1 MLPRTVA
8 RPRRIVCEV
17 VKPPSATQGCERGR
31 VRRTKIEIFKMC
43 VVPIK
48 MENVELSNCIY
59 EHIKDTFYYGLFG
72 DFRLVI
78 DKSTG
83 FFNATKLCDQG
94 SKNLFNWKRLEK
106 SKRMIEY
113 YQRSCPSDL
122 KGSFLYEVKLQNNDN
137 LNKQIT
143 GTYVPQELILEI
155 ASWVSIEFYDK
166 CNKIILN
173 YFVNEFKK
181 MNKSA
186 LEEKIKQ
193 VEQLEEQMKKLT
205 LKHEEV
211 VAVKDDKIDQLLD
224 YVRSLGISLEH
235 VKDQNDELLD
245 RNKSLKSDIK
255 QVKTKLNIAVE
266 DRAPLP
272 ENKAKQER
280 FVLLKRNDDEY
291 YPYYTIRA
299 QDDYTKRE
307 LKFERQHFPNLE
319 ILLDFA
325 CNPNSKTLYTRIKES
340 LKAKRVVFKGNNI
353 DLESS
358 DVTEQQLMDEMIM
371 INDAKREVC

>member
-1 MLPRTVA
+1 
-8 RPRRIVCEV
+8 
-17 VKPPSATQGCERGR
+17 
-31 VRRTKIEIFKMC
+31 
-43 VVPIK
+43 

-72 DFRLVI
+72 DFRLVV

-94 SKNLFNWKRLEK
+94 GKKQFRQWKILEK
-106 SKRMIEY
+106 SKKMIEY
-113 YQRSCPSDL
+113 YQRTRRQNPD
-122 KGSFLYEVKLQNNDN
+122 GGFLYEVHGDN
-137 LNKQIT
+137 SDPKSRQIT

-155 ASWVSIEFYDK
+155 SSWVSIEFYDK
-166 CNKIILN
+166 CNKIIIN

-181 MNKSA
+181 MNKST
-186 LEEKIKQ
+186 LEEKIKR
-193 VEQLEEQMKKLT
+193 VEEQMKKLT
-205 LKHEEV
+205 LEHEEV
-211 VAVKDDKIDQLLD
+211 VTVKDDKIDELKQLILKQD
-224 YVRSLGISLEH
+224 QEKDRQYMRSLGISLEH

-245 RNKSLKSDIK
+245 RNKGLKHDIK
-255 QVKTKLNIAVE
+255 QVKTKLGIAVE

-299 QDDYTKRE
+299 QDDYTKRK

-353 DLESS
+353 DLEPS

>member
-1 MLPRTVA
+1 M
-8 RPRRIVCEV
+8 
-17 VKPPSATQGCERGR
+17 
-31 VRRTKIEIFKMC
+31 
-43 VVPIK
+43 
-48 MENVELSNCIY
+48 
-59 EHIKDTFYYGLFG
+59 
-72 DFRLVI
+72 
-78 DKSTG
+78 
-83 FFNATKLCDQG
+83 
-94 SKNLFNWKRLEK
+94 FNWKRLEK
-106 SKRMIEY
+106 SKRMVEY
-113 YQRSCPSDL
+113 YQKNCPSDL
-122 KGSFLYEVKLQNNDN
+122 KGNFLYEVKGA
-137 LNKQIT
+137 NKDKTDRQFT

-166 CNKIILN
+166 CNKIIIN

-181 MNKSA
+181 MNQSA
-186 LEEKIKQ
+186 LEEKIKH
-193 VEQLEEQMKKLT
+193 VEEQMEHLT
-205 LKHEEV
+205 FEKEEKAVENNSLKEMIARLEESN
-211 VAVKDDKIDQLLD
+211 KRQEQ
-224 YVRSLGISLEH
+224 YMHSLGISLEH

-245 RNKSLKSDIK
+245 RNKGLKHDIK
-255 QVKTKLNIAVE
+255 QVKTKLGIAVE

-299 QDDYTKRE
+299 QDDYTKRK

-319 ILLDFA
+319 VLLDFA

-353 DLESS
+353 DLEPSV
-358 DVTEQQLMDEMIM
+358 VTEQQLMDEMIM

>member
-1 MLPRTVA
+1 
-8 RPRRIVCEV
+8 
-17 VKPPSATQGCERGR
+17 
-31 VRRTKIEIFKMC
+31 MC

-72 DFRLVI
+72 AFRLVV

-94 SKNLFNWKRLEK
+94 GKNLFNWKRLEK
-106 SKRMIEY
+106 SKRMVEY
-113 YQRSCPSDL
+113 YQRTRPSDL
-122 KGSFLYEVKLQNNDN
+122 KGGFLYEVHGDN
-137 LNKQIT
+137 SDPKFRQIT

-166 CNKIILN
+166 CNKIIIN

-186 LEEKIKQ
+186 LEEKMKQ
-193 VEQLEEQMKKLT
+193 MEHLT
-205 LKHEEV
+205 LEKDEV
-211 VAVKDDKIDQLLD
+211 IKEKTNQIDELREIMLRQEQ
-224 YVRSLGISLEH
+224 YMHSLGISLEH

-245 RNKSLKSDIK
+245 RNKGLKHDIK
-255 QVKTKLNIAVE
+255 QVKSKLGIAVE

-272 ENKAKQER
+272 ENKAKRER

-299 QDDYTKRE
+299 QDDYTKRK

-319 ILLDFA
+319 VLLDFA

-340 LKAKRVVFKGNNI
+340 LKAKCVVFKGNNI
-353 DLESS
+353 DLEPS
-358 DVTEQQLMDEMIM
+358 DVTEQKLMDEMIM
-371 INDAKREVC
+371 INDAKRDITSD

>member
-1 MLPRTVA
+1 
-8 RPRRIVCEV
+8 
-17 VKPPSATQGCERGR
+17 
-31 VRRTKIEIFKMC
+31 MC

-94 SKNLFNWKRLEK
+94 GKNLFHWKRLEK
-106 SKRMIEY
+106 SKRMVEY
-113 YQRSCPSDL
+113 YQRSRHPDL
-122 KGSFLYEVKLQNNDN
+122 EGSFLYEVKLQNNDN

-193 VEQLEEQMKKLT
+193 VEQLEEQMESLETVKI
-205 LKHEEV
+205 
-211 VAVKDDKIDQLLD
+211 KDDKIDQLLN

-245 RNKSLKSDIK
+245 RNKGLKHDIK
-255 QVKTKLNIAVE
+255 QVKTKLGIAVE

-299 QDDYTKRE
+299 QDDYTKRK

-353 DLESS
+353 DLEPS

>member
-1 MLPRTVA
+1 VWYL
-8 RPRRIVCEV
+8 
-17 VKPPSATQGCERGR
+17 
-31 VRRTKIEIFKMC
+31 
-43 VVPIK
+43 
-48 MENVELSNCIY
+48 ELSNCIY

-94 SKNLFNWKRLEK
+94 GKNLFNWKRLEK
-106 SKRMIEY
+106 SKRMVEY

-137 LNKQIT
+137 LNKQFT

-186 LEEKIKQ
+186 LEKKIKQ

-245 RNKSLKSDIK
+245 RNKGLKHDIK
-255 QVKTKLNIAVE
+255 QVKTKLGIAVE

-299 QDDYTKRE
+299 QDDYTKRK

-319 ILLDFA
+319 VLLDFA

-353 DLESS
+353 DLEPS

>member
-1 MLPRTVA
+1 
-8 RPRRIVCEV
+8 
-17 VKPPSATQGCERGR
+17 
-31 VRRTKIEIFKMC
+31 
-43 VVPIK
+43 

-94 SKNLFNWKRLEK
+94 GKNLFHWKRLEK
-106 SKRMIEY
+106 SKRMVEY
-113 YQRSCPSDL
+113 YQRSCRSDL
-122 KGSFLYEVKLQNNDN
+122 SGSFLYEVKLQNNDN

-193 VEQLEEQMKKLT
+193 IEQLEEQM
-205 LKHEEV
+205 E
-211 VAVKDDKIDQLLD
+211 
-224 YVRSLGISLEH
+224 SLSLE
-235 VKDQNDELLD
+235 
-245 RNKSLKSDIK
+245 
-255 QVKTKLNIAVE
+255 
-266 DRAPLP
+266 P
-272 ENKAKQER
+272 
-280 FVLLKRNDDEY
+280 
-291 YPYYTIRA
+291 
-299 QDDYTKRE
+299 
-307 LKFERQHFPNLE
+307 
-319 ILLDFA
+319 
-325 CNPNSKTLYTRIKES
+325 RI
-340 LKAKRVVFKGNNI
+340 
-353 DLESS
+353 
-358 DVTEQQLMDEMIM
+358 
-371 INDAKREVC
+371 

>member
-17 VKPPSATQGCERGR
+17 VKKKSEKQGCERGR

-94 SKNLFNWKRLEK
+94 GKNLFNWKRLEK

-113 YQRSCPSDL
+113 YQRTRPSDL
-122 KGSFLYEVKLQNNDN
+122 KGGFLYEVHGDN
-137 LNKQIT
+137 SDPKSRQIT

-193 VEQLEEQMKKLT
+193 VEELEEQMKKLT

-255 QVKTKLNIAVE
+255 QVKTKLNIADE

-291 YPYYTIRA
+291 YPYYTIRIK
-299 QDDYTKRE
+299 DDYTKRK
-307 LKFERQHFPNLE
+307 LKFKRQHFPNLE

-353 DLESS
+353 DLEPS
-358 DVTEQQLMDEMIM
+358 DVTEQQLMNEMIM

>member
-94 SKNLFNWKRLEK
+94 GKNLFNWKRLEK

-181 MNKSA
+181 MNQSA

-299 QDDYTKRE
+299 QDDYTKRK

-319 ILLDFA
+319 VLLDFA

-353 DLESS
+353 DLEPS
-358 DVTEQQLMDEMIM
+358 DVTEQQLMNEMIM

>member
-1 MLPRTVA
+1 
-8 RPRRIVCEV
+8 
-17 VKPPSATQGCERGR
+17 
-31 VRRTKIEIFKMC
+31 
-43 VVPIK
+43 
-48 MENVELSNCIY
+48 MENVELSKCIY

-94 SKNLFNWKRLEK
+94 GKNLFNWKRLEK
-106 SKRMIEY
+106 SKRMVEY
-113 YQRSCPSDL
+113 YQRTHPSDL
-122 KGSFLYEVKLQNNDN
+122 KGGFLYEVHGDN
-137 LNKQIT
+137 SDPKSRQIT

-166 CNKIILN
+166 CNKIIIN

-181 MNKSA
+181 MNKRA
-186 LEEKIKQ
+186 FEEKIKQ
-193 VEQLEEQMKKLT
+193 MEHLTFEKEEKAVKEMIARLEESNKRQEQYM
-205 LKHEEV
+205 H
-211 VAVKDDKIDQLLD
+211 
-224 YVRSLGISLEH
+224 SLGISLEH

-245 RNKSLKSDIK
+245 RNKGLKHDIK
-255 QVKTKLNIAVE
+255 QVKTKLGIAVE

-299 QDDYTKRE
+299 QDDYTKRK

-319 ILLDFA
+319 ILLDFT

-358 DVTEQQLMDEMIM
+358 VVTEQQLMDEMIM
-371 INDAKREVC
+371 INDAKREV

>member
-1 MLPRTVA
+1 MKKT
-8 RPRRIVCEV
+8 
-17 VKPPSATQGCERGR
+17 
-31 VRRTKIEIFKMC
+31 IFKMC

-94 SKNLFNWKRLEK
+94 GKNLFNWKRLEK

-113 YQRSCPSDL
+113 YQRTRPSDL
-122 KGSFLYEVKLQNNDN
+122 KGGFLYEVHGDN
-137 LNKQIT
+137 SDPKSRQIT

-193 VEQLEEQMKKLT
+193 VEELEEQMKKLT

-211 VAVKDDKIDQLLD
+211 VAVK
-224 YVRSLGISLEH
+224 
-235 VKDQNDELLD
+235 
-245 RNKSLKSDIK
+245 
-255 QVKTKLNIAVE
+255 

-299 QDDYTKRE
+299 QDDYTKRK

>member
-1 MLPRTVA
+1 M
-8 RPRRIVCEV
+8 IEYYQ
-17 VKPPSATQGCERGR
+17 KN
-31 VRRTKIEIFKMC
+31 EIFKMC

-48 MENVELSNCIY
+48 MENAELSNCIY

-72 DFRLVI
+72 DFRLVVDNGLFRDFRLVV

-94 SKNLFNWKRLEK
+94 GKNLFNWKRLEK
-106 SKRMIEY
+106 SKRMVEY
-113 YQRSCPSDL
+113 YQRTHPSDL
-122 KGSFLYEVKLQNNDN
+122 KGGFLYEVHGDN
-137 LNKQIT
+137 SDPKSRQIT

-166 CNKIILN
+166 CNKIIIN

-181 MNKSA
+181 MNKRA
-186 LEEKIKQ
+186 FEEKIKQ
-193 VEQLEEQMKKLT
+193 MEHLTFEKEEKAVKEMIARLEESNKRQEQYM
-205 LKHEEV
+205 H
-211 VAVKDDKIDQLLD
+211 
-224 YVRSLGISLEH
+224 SLGISLEH

-245 RNKSLKSDIK
+245 RNKSLNSDIK
-255 QVKTKLNIAVE
+255 EVKTKLNIAVE
-266 DRAPLP
+266 DRARRLWRLATDQRSGAPLP
-272 ENKAKQER
+272 ENKAKRER
-280 FVLLKRNDDEY
+280 FVLIKRNDDEY

-299 QDDYTKRE
+299 QDDYTKRK

-319 ILLDFA
+319 VLLDFA

-340 LKAKRVVFKGNNI
+340 LKTKRVVFKGKNI
-353 DLESS
+353 DLEPS

-371 INDAKREVC
+371 INDAKRDITSD

>member
-1 MLPRTVA
+1 M
-8 RPRRIVCEV
+8 
-17 VKPPSATQGCERGR
+17 
-31 VRRTKIEIFKMC
+31 
-43 VVPIK
+43 
-48 MENVELSNCIY
+48 
-59 EHIKDTFYYGLFG
+59 
-72 DFRLVI
+72 
-78 DKSTG
+78 
-83 FFNATKLCDQG
+83 
-94 SKNLFNWKRLEK
+94 FNWKRLEK
-106 SKRMIEY
+106 SKRMVEY

-122 KGSFLYEVKLQNNDN
+122 KGSLYEVKLQNNDN

-193 VEQLEEQMKKLT
+193 VEEQMEHLTFEKEEKAVENNSLKEMIARLEESNKRQEQYM
-205 LKHEEV
+205 H
-211 VAVKDDKIDQLLD
+211 
-224 YVRSLGISLEH
+224 SLGISLEH

-245 RNKSLKSDIK
+245 RNKGLKHDIK
-255 QVKTKLNIAVE
+255 QVKTKLGIAVE

-280 FVLLKRNDDEY
+280 FVLIKRNDDEY

-299 QDDYTKRE
+299 QDDYTKRK

-319 ILLDFA
+319 VLLDFT
-325 CNPNSKTLYTRIKES
+325 CNPNSKMLYTRIKES

-358 DVTEQQLMDEMIM
+358 VVTEQQLMDEMIM

>member
-1 MLPRTVA
+1 
-8 RPRRIVCEV
+8 
-17 VKPPSATQGCERGR
+17 
-31 VRRTKIEIFKMC
+31 
-43 VVPIK
+43 
-48 MENVELSNCIY
+48 MENVKLSNCIY

-94 SKNLFNWKRLEK
+94 GKNLFNWKRLEK

-113 YQRSCPSDL
+113 YQRTRPSDL
-122 KGSFLYEVKLQNNDN
+122 KGGFLYEVHGDN
-137 LNKQIT
+137 SDPKSRQFT

-193 VEQLEEQMKKLT
+193 IEQLEEQMESLSLEHIETVKI
-205 LKHEEV
+205 
-211 VAVKDDKIDQLLD
+211 KDDKIDQLLESNMRLEN

-245 RNKSLKSDIK
+245 RNKGLKHDIK
-255 QVKTKLNIAVE
+255 QVKTKLGIAVE

-299 QDDYTKRE
+299 QDDYTKRK

-353 DLESS
+353 DLEPS

>member
-1 MLPRTVA
+1 
-8 RPRRIVCEV
+8 
-17 VKPPSATQGCERGR
+17 
-31 VRRTKIEIFKMC
+31 
-43 VVPIK
+43 

-193 VEQLEEQMKKLT
+193 VEEQMKSLS
-205 LKHEEV
+205 LEHEEV
-211 VAVKDDKIDQLLD
+211 VTVKDDKIDELKQLILKQD
-224 YVRSLGISLEH
+224 QEREKDRQYMRSLGISLEH

-272 ENKAKQER
+272 ENKAKRER

-299 QDDYTKRE
+299 QDDYTKRK

-353 DLESS
+353 DLEPS

>member
-1 MLPRTVA
+1 
-8 RPRRIVCEV
+8 
-17 VKPPSATQGCERGR
+17 
-31 VRRTKIEIFKMC
+31 
-43 VVPIK
+43 
-48 MENVELSNCIY
+48 
-59 EHIKDTFYYGLFG
+59 
-72 DFRLVI
+72 
-78 DKSTG
+78 
-83 FFNATKLCDQG
+83 
-94 SKNLFNWKRLEK
+94 
-106 SKRMIEY
+106 
-113 YQRSCPSDL
+113 
-122 KGSFLYEVKLQNNDN
+122 
-137 LNKQIT
+137 
-143 GTYVPQELILEI
+143 
-155 ASWVSIEFYDK
+155 
-166 CNKIILN
+166 
-173 YFVNEFKK
+173 

-193 VEQLEEQMKKLT
+193 VEELEEQMKKLT

-211 VAVKDDKIDQLLD
+211 VAVKDDKIDQLLN

-245 RNKSLKSDIK
+245 RNKGLKHDIK

-299 QDDYTKRE
+299 QDDYTKRK

-353 DLESS
+353 DLEPS
-358 DVTEQQLMDEMIM
+358 DVTEQVDGR
-371 INDAKREVC
+371 NDYD

>member
-1 MLPRTVA
+1 VIKLYFG
-8 RPRRIVCEV
+8 RRFRKHLSAKIIVIGV
-17 VKPPSATQGCERGR
+17 YYQ
-31 VRRTKIEIFKMC
+31 KIEIFKMY
-43 VVPIK
+43 VGLIK

-94 SKNLFNWKRLEK
+94 GKNLFHWKRLEK
-106 SKRMIEY
+106 SKRMVEY
-113 YQRSCPSDL
+113 YQRSRHPDL
-122 KGSFLYEVKLQNNDN
+122 DGGFYEVHGDN
-137 LNKQIT
+137 KDKTDRQFT

-166 CNKIILN
+166 CNKIIIN

-181 MNKSA
+181 MDKSKLKNKIKEVEEQMEK
-186 LEEKIKQ
+186 LTLEHEEKI
-193 VEQLEEQMKKLT
+193 VENSELKALIIRLEDSNKRQ
-205 LKHEEV
+205 EE
-211 VAVKDDKIDQLLD
+211 
-224 YVRSLGISLEH
+224 YMRSLGISLEE
-235 VKDQNDELLD
+235 VKDQNT
-245 RNKSLKSDIK
+245 SLKTDIK
-255 QVKTKLNIAVE
+255 EATKKVDNIQRKLGIAVE

-272 ENKAKQER
+272 ENKAKRER

-299 QDDYTKRE
+299 QDDYTKRK
-307 LKFERQHFPNLE
+307 LKFERRHFPNLE
-319 ILLDFA
+319 VLLDFA

-340 LKAKRVVFKGNNI
+340 LKAKCVVFKGNNI
-353 DLESS
+353 DLEPS
-358 DVTEQQLMDEMIM
+358 DVTEQQLIDEMIM
-371 INDAKREVC
+371 INDAKRDITSD

>member
-1 MLPRTVA
+1 
-8 RPRRIVCEV
+8 
-17 VKPPSATQGCERGR
+17 
-31 VRRTKIEIFKMC
+31 
-43 VVPIK
+43 
-48 MENVELSNCIY
+48 
-59 EHIKDTFYYGLFG
+59 
-72 DFRLVI
+72 
-78 DKSTG
+78 
-83 FFNATKLCDQG
+83 
-94 SKNLFNWKRLEK
+94 
-106 SKRMIEY
+106 
-113 YQRSCPSDL
+113 
-122 KGSFLYEVKLQNNDN
+122 
-137 LNKQIT
+137 
-143 GTYVPQELILEI
+143 
-155 ASWVSIEFYDK
+155 
-166 CNKIILN
+166 
-173 YFVNEFKK
+173 

-193 VEQLEEQMKKLT
+193 VEEQMEQLGLEKD
-205 LKHEEV
+205 EV
-211 VAVKDDKIDQLLD
+211 IKEKTNQIDELREIMLRQEQ
-224 YVRSLGISLEH
+224 YMHSLGISLEH

-245 RNKSLKSDIK
+245 RNKGLKHDIK
-255 QVKTKLNIAVE
+255 QVKTKLGIAVE

-299 QDDYTKRE
+299 QDDYTKRK

-353 DLESS
+353 DLEPS

>member
-1 MLPRTVA
+1 
-8 RPRRIVCEV
+8 
-17 VKPPSATQGCERGR
+17 
-31 VRRTKIEIFKMC
+31 
-43 VVPIK
+43 

-94 SKNLFNWKRLEK
+94 GKNLFNWKRLEK
-106 SKRMIEY
+106 SKRMVEY
-113 YQRSCPSDL
+113 YQRNCPSDL
-122 KGSFLYEVKLQNNDN
+122 KGNFLYEVKGA
-137 LNKQIT
+137 NKDKTDRQFT

-211 VAVKDDKIDQLLD
+211 VAVKDDKIDQLLN
-224 YVRSLGISLEH
+224 YVRSL
-235 VKDQNDELLD
+235 
-245 RNKSLKSDIK
+245 
-255 QVKTKLNIAVE
+255 
-266 DRAPLP
+266 
-272 ENKAKQER
+272 
-280 FVLLKRNDDEY
+280 
-291 YPYYTIRA
+291 
-299 QDDYTKRE
+299 
-307 LKFERQHFPNLE
+307 PNL
-319 ILLDFA
+319 ILR
-325 CNPNSKTLYTRIKES
+325 SKTEHRFPKTRPNK
-340 LKAKRVVFKGNNI
+340 
-353 DLESS
+353 
-358 DVTEQQLMDEMIM
+358 
-371 INDAKREVC
+371 NDSFCLSATTTSTILITPSEHKTITLSAS

>member
-1 MLPRTVA
+1 
-8 RPRRIVCEV
+8 
-17 VKPPSATQGCERGR
+17 
-31 VRRTKIEIFKMC
+31 
-43 VVPIK
+43 

-78 DKSTG
+78 DKSTS

-94 SKNLFNWKRLEK
+94 GKNLFHWKRLEK
-106 SKRMIEY
+106 SKRMVEY
-113 YQRSCPSDL
+113 YQRNCPSDL
-122 KGSFLYEVKLQNNDN
+122 KGNFLYEVKGA
-137 LNKQIT
+137 NKDKTDRQFT

-193 VEQLEEQMKKLT
+193 IEQLEEQMESLSLEHIETVKI
-205 LKHEEV
+205 
-211 VAVKDDKIDQLLD
+211 KDDKIDQLLESNMRLEN

-245 RNKSLKSDIK
+245 RNKGLKHDIK
-255 QVKTKLNIAVE
+255 QVKTKLGIAVE

-299 QDDYTKRE
+299 QDDYTKRK

-353 DLESS
+353 DLEPS

>member
-1 MLPRTVA
+1 M
-8 RPRRIVCEV
+8 
-17 VKPPSATQGCERGR
+17 
-31 VRRTKIEIFKMC
+31 
-43 VVPIK
+43 
-48 MENVELSNCIY
+48 
-59 EHIKDTFYYGLFG
+59 
-72 DFRLVI
+72 
-78 DKSTG
+78 
-83 FFNATKLCDQG
+83 
-94 SKNLFNWKRLEK
+94 FNWKRLEK
-106 SKRMIEY
+106 SKRMVEY

-122 KGSFLYEVKLQNNDN
+122 KGSLYEVKLQNNDN

-193 VEQLEEQMKKLT
+193 MKKLT

-245 RNKSLKSDIK
+245 RNKGLKHDIK
-255 QVKTKLNIAVE
+255 QVKTKLGIAVE

-280 FVLLKRNDDEY
+280 FVLIKRNDDEY

-299 QDDYTKRE
+299 QDDYTKRK

-319 ILLDFA
+319 VLLDFA

-353 DLESS
+353 DLEPSV
-358 DVTEQQLMDEMIM
+358 VTEQQLMDEMIM

>member
-1 MLPRTVA
+1 MV
-8 RPRRIVCEV
+8 
-17 VKPPSATQGCERGR
+17 
-31 VRRTKIEIFKMC
+31 
-43 VVPIK
+43 
-48 MENVELSNCIY
+48 
-59 EHIKDTFYYGLFG
+59 
-72 DFRLVI
+72 
-78 DKSTG
+78 
-83 FFNATKLCDQG
+83 
-94 SKNLFNWKRLEK
+94 
-106 SKRMIEY
+106 EY
-113 YQRSCPSDL
+113 YQRNCPSDL
-122 KGSFLYEVKLQNNDN
+122 KGNFLYEVKGA
-137 LNKQIT
+137 NKDKTDRQFT

-193 VEQLEEQMKKLT
+193 IEQLEEQMESLSLEHIETVKI
-205 LKHEEV
+205 
-211 VAVKDDKIDQLLD
+211 KDDKIDQLLESNMRLEN

-245 RNKSLKSDIK
+245 RNKGLKHDIK
-255 QVKTKLNIAVE
+255 QVKTKLGIAVE

-299 QDDYTKRE
+299 QDDYTKRK

-319 ILLDFA
+319 VLLDFA

-353 DLESS
+353 DLEPS